1 MLQTIQAAD
10 GNMVVDPAQFM
21 GMQGLDRMS
30 AINGCI
36 PATRPYTPGGV
47 NVPCSSGMGI
57 EKEAEKLERIKKKRD
72 EFQQEK
78 EKVLAS

>member
-30 AINGCI
+30 AINGL
-36 PATRPYTPGGV
+36 TPYTPGGV
-47 NVPCSSGMGI
+47 NVPCSSGLGI
-57 EKEAEKLERIKKKRD
+57 EKEVEKLERIKKKRD